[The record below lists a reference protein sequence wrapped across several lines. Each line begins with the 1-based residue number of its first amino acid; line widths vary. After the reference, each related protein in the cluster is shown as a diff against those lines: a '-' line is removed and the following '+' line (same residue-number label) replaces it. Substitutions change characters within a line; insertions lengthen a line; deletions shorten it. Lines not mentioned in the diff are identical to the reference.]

1 MHSMGLEPTPG
12 NPDMNL
18 NHARMPI
25 PPQVHLQIK
34 SATLDIISTDRKE
47 INLFLK
53 KILSKLKKIVF
64 GGFYDFYLDKSREMI
79 IIYNMNIIRKGICE
93 SIVVG

>member
-34 SATLDIISTDRKE
+34 SAILDIISTDRKE

-64 GGFYDFYLDKSREMI
+64 GGFYDFYLDK
-79 IIYNMNIIRKGICE
+79 K
-93 SIVVG
+93 